1 MTTATRKEFAGLMGY
16 SPAYVTKLGAAGR
29 LVLAEGGKLVDVE
42 ASRRLIEQTAGDRDD
57 VAARHAAARAAGAK
71 KTAPMGGGPT
81 QPEKIAPRPTA
92 QTGGGLEAEKIGN
105 SLQASRAVKEKY
117 AALRARAEYEQLI
130 GNLIPK
136 EDVDAAMR
144 FIGGAVRAA
153 LEVFPDQTAPLVA
166 PITDLAEVS
175 ETLQQACRDT
185 LQNIG
190 AAIDRQKAELK
201 KEEAA

>member
-1 MTTATRKEFAGLMGY
+1 MTTATRKEFAALLGVSG
-16 SPAYVTKLGAAGR
+16 AYVTKLGQTGR
-29 LVLAEGGKLVDVE
+29 LVMAEGGKLVDVE

-71 KTAPMGGGPT
+71 ITAPIGGDAT
-81 QPEKIAPRPTA
+81 QPEKIAPRATA

-130 GNLIPK
+130 GNLIPR
-136 EDVDAAMR
+136 EDVEAAMR

-166 PITDLAEVS
+166 PVTDLAEVH
-175 ETLQQACRDT
+175 ELLRDRCNEA
-185 LQNIG
+185 LYGIG
-190 AAIDRQKAELK
+190 DAIERQKNEMAK
-201 KEEAA
+201 AT

>member
-1 MTTATRKEFAGLMGY
+1 MTAATRKQFAELMGF
-16 SPAYVTKLGAAGR
+16 SPAYVTKLGKEGR
-29 LVLAEGGKLVDVE
+29 LVLTADGKRVEVE
-42 ASRRLIEQTAGDRDD
+42 ASRLLISQTSGDRDD
-57 VAARHAAARAAGAK
+57 VAARHAAARAAGEK
-71 KTAPMGGGPT
+71 KSPDMAQGINPS
-81 QPEKIAPRPTA
+81 EKIAQRPSV
-92 QTGGGLEAEKIGN
+92 QSGGGMEAEKIGN

-166 PITDLAEVS
+166 PITDLHEIS

-190 AAIDRQKAELK
+190 TAIERQKAEIN
-201 KEEAA
+201 KETVA